1 MRNKKPKKGVFI
13 FVALFASIYVIWCK
27 SYSFNVEK
35 ATTRLTEYGRN
46 KSIHCCAWYTMRAL
60 QAGGCPA
67 IILPA
72 QWYKYFMPLVQF
84 EEVASEEYLPQA
96 GDVVV
101 FERPKGRS
109 WKKISGWWGHVAM
122 YNGEQ
127 WISDFKQKRMS
138 PYKQKVPYRLYRY
151 KK

>member
-13 FVALFASIYVIWCK
+13 FVALFASIYGLWCK

-35 ATTRLTEYGRN
+35 ATTHLTEYGRN

-84 EEVASEEYLPQA
+84 
-96 GDVVV
+96 
-101 FERPKGRS
+101 
-109 WKKISGWWGHVAM
+109 
-122 YNGEQ
+122 
-127 WISDFKQKRMS
+127 
-138 PYKQKVPYRLYRY
+138 
-151 KK
+151 